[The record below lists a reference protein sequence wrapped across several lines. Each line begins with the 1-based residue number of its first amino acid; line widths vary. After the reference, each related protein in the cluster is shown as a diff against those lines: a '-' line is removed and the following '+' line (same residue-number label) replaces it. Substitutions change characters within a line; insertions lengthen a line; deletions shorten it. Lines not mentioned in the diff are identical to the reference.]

1 MNVERMSQ
9 YEYCR
14 YGMGMSTLRFTGT
27 LLYGYNFTSSIQLP
41 HRSWS
46 LRCKWWLQWQRMNCK
61 TPPLSVKQ
69 LAPPHHKSHG
79 YTMGRTSA
87 RAQTRDSRQTSLALV
102 EADWTS
108 LGSEGGTAGP
118 ESVLQAAAWIFLTGN
133 HYLLLP
139 PAILPSL
146 FWVSTSHVQLWHNN
160 VLYFWGHS

>member
-14 YGMGMSTLRFTGT
+14 YGMGMSTLWFTGT

-41 HRSWS
+41 HRSCS
-46 LRCKWWLQWQRMNCK
+46 LRCKRWLQWQWMNCK

-69 LAPPHHKSHG
+69 LAPPHHKSNG

-87 RAQTRDSRQTSLALV
+87 EAQTRDSRQTPLVLV

-108 LGSEGGTAGP
+108 LSSEGGTAGP
-118 ESVLQAAAWIFLTGN
+118 LSVLQAAAWIISTGN
-133 HYLLLP
+133 HYLLMP
-139 PAILPSL
+139 PAVLRCQ
-146 FWVSTSHVQLWHNN
+146 FWVSTSRVHLFHNN
-160 VLYFWGHS
+160 IVFMRA